1 MKYELIK
8 VKCRSGDVGKA
19 LLAAPHVPHI
29 ALVIT
34 DTTMIHDS

>member
-8 VKCRSGDVGKA
+8 VKCRSGDAGKD
-19 LLAAPHVPHI
+19 LFAAPHVPHL

-34 DTTMIHDS
+34 DTSMIQGS